1 MLADECTLTYGLE
14 AHFVRHWHSERMP
27 IPRPMTV
34 EQLGCDV
41 APRLTDGDRPARGLG
56 LVDLSVRAPAELVS
70 AACRVAREGARVLVG
85 VSDVPPD
92 PAYRPLMEELACT
105 LVAEATESELDATCV
120 ATTDLD
126 ADVDAIGLTVAAA
139 PIAAISL
146 GQLLGMTAWL
156 SVPDGLIVESLA
168 YSTLLAGAEFRDWR
182 ERYPARPLAP
192 RDKPVV
198 SLERAEALLT
208 VTLDRPDR
216 HNAYDSQMRD
226 ELIEALAI
234 AVYDESVARIV
245 VQGAG
250 ASFCS
255 GGDLDEFGTARD
267 VAAAHV
273 LRVTHSAGALLHAL
287 RDRVEA
293 RVHGACIGAGVE
305 LPAFCGSVVAHDD
318 AFFQLPEVTMG
329 LVPGAGGTVSVT
341 RRIGRWRT
349 AYLALSACRLDVDRA
364 LEWGLVDRRAEE

>member
-1 MLADECTLTYGLE
+1 MLADECTLTYGFE
-14 AHFVRHWHSERMP
+14 ASFVRHWHSERMP

-34 EQLGCDV
+34 EQLACDA
-41 APRLTDGDRPARGLG
+41 APLG
-56 LVDLSVRAPAELVS
+56 LVDLSVRAPAELVT
-70 AACRVAREGARVLVG
+70 AACRVAAQSSGVLIG
-85 VSDVPPD
+85 VSDRPPD
-92 PAYRPLMEELACT
+92 SAYQPVMQELACT
-105 LVAEATESELDATCV
+105 LVSGAAGPELDATCV

-126 ADVDAIGLTVAAA
+126 ADIGAIARTVAETPVAA
-139 PIAAISL
+139 TSL
-146 GQLLGMTAWL
+146 CQLLRVTAQL
-156 SVPDGLIVESLA
+156 SVRDGLVAESLA
-168 YSTLLAGAEFRDWR
+168 YSTLLAGAEFRAWR
-182 ERYPARPLAP
+182 DRHPARSLPP

-198 SLERAEALLT
+198 SLERDESLLT

-216 HNAYDSQMRD
+216 HNAYSSQMRD
-226 ELIEALAI
+226 ELIEALTI
-234 AVYDESVARIV
+234 AVYDESVTRIV

-273 LRVTHSAGALLHAL
+273 LRVNRSAGALLHAL

-293 RVHGACIGAGVE
+293 HVHGACIGAGVE
-305 LPAFCGSVVAHDD
+305 LPAFCGTVVAVDD

-349 AYLALSACRLDVDRA
+349 AYLALSACRLDVERA
-364 LEWGLVDRRAEE
+364 LDWGLVDRRADG